1 MLFKRFKRLKEQ
13 TQENNLQILRL
24 EDKVE
29 KLEDENEKL
38 AKEITELKA
47 QITEINELVASVK
60 FLTVEAKKKEKINK
74 IDKWLSGYP
83 DESDKYS
90 VGGKK

>member
-1 MLFKRFKRLKEQ
+1 MWFKRIKDNVETNNKWLFDIDVKVTELK
-13 TQENNLQILRL
+13 
-24 EDKVE
+24 K
-29 KLEDENEKL
+29 ENEKL
-38 AKEITELKA
+38 AKEIKTLKA
-47 QITEINELVASVK
+47 QIVEINELVASVK